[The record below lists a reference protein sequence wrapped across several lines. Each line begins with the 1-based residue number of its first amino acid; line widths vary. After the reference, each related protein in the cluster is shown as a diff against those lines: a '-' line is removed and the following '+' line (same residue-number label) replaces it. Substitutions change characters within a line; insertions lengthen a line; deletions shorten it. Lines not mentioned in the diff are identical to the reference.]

1 MKMEHADSFE
11 NIKSTKPIRAIRFS
25 VKYEA
30 TI

>member
-1 MKMEHADSFE
+1 MEHADSLYE
-11 NIKSTKPIRAIRFS
+11 NIKSKKPIRAIRFS